1 MPNIVISQKPM
12 LTEIDD
18 LPMSV
23 LLVKKTLRKLMAN
36 VTDLKTLLLPG
47 SIRIHNFA
55 ISVALMTTSL
65 KAVVNT
71 ERNQAN
77 HVIHLVNF
85 MKSSNRLSIAIN
97 LNLLGTLFQTAITG
111 LHMVHAKIRIA
122 PPIIILM
129 TR

>member
-1 MPNIVISQKPM
+1 MPNIVISRKPM
-12 LTEIDD
+12 LTEIAD

-23 LLVKKTLRKLMAN
+23 LLVKQTLRKLMAN
-36 VTDLKTLLLPG
+36 ITDLKTLLLPG

-55 ISVALMTTSL
+55 TSVVLTTTLL

-85 MKSSNRLSIAIN
+85 MKSSNRLSIEIN
-97 LNLLGTLFQTAITG
+97 LNLL
-111 LHMVHAKIRIA
+111 
-122 PPIIILM
+122 
-129 TR
+129 